1 MQIRAITIGLQQRPT
16 PDLASLRRAAEF
28 GNAARDAFEQQGLV
42 VQSVRLAA
50 QPISQV
56 IPSGSPN
63 AAVAYARAMDRAIA
77 DSGIDYCSLGPALA
91 SAPGREHGL
100 IDAIDPILRETD
112 RSFVSV
118 MAATLRDGV
127 NLGSVWRTAGALVAM
142 AKGDAQATRARR
154 FTVSALVPPHG
165 PFFPSAY
172 HRGARMGF
180 SLAME
185 AADLAVE
192 AFTEAATI
200 DLAQSRLIDAME
212 TACGPVQRLGEELE
226 RRYGVRFWGMDIS
239 LAPFPDAA
247 RSIAGAFERLGVDIF
262 GAHGTLFATA
272 LTTDALR
279 RVRVRTCGF
288 SGLMLPLIE
297 DSVMAERHRQ
307 GRYDIIDLLLYSSVC
322 GAGLDTVPLPGNTT
336 QSQIASVYLDLC
348 TLALKLRKPLTVRL
362 MPMPG
367 KAAGDPVEFDFPYF
381 APTTVVALGAA
392 SNRGLFDKGSWN
404 PHSGSA

>member
-1 MQIRAITIGLQQRPT
+1 M
-16 PDLASLRRAAEF
+16 
-28 GNAARDAFEQQGLV
+28 
-42 VQSVRLAA
+42 VQSLRLAA

-56 IPSGSPN
+56 IPSGN
-63 AAVAYARAMDRAIA
+63 ATAAVTYARAMDEAIA
-77 DSGIDYCSLGPALA
+77 DTGIDYCSLGPALA
-91 SAPGREHGL
+91 SAASREHGL
-100 IDAIDPILRETD
+100 IDAIDPILRATE

-118 MAATLRDGV
+118 MAATQRDGV
-127 NLGSVWRTAGALVAM
+127 NLDSVWRTAGALVAM
-142 AKGDAQATRARR
+142 AKGDEQGARSRR
-154 FTVSALVPPHG
+154 FTVSALVPAHG

-180 SLAME
+180 SLALE

-192 AFTEAATI
+192 AFTDAATI
-200 DLAQSRLIDAME
+200 DEAQRRLIDAME
-212 TACGPVQRLGEELE
+212 AACGPVQRLGEELE
-226 RRYGVRFWGMDIS
+226 RQHDVRFWGMDIS

-262 GAHGTLFATA
+262 GAHGTLFAAA

-288 SGLMLPLIE
+288 SGLMLPLLE
-297 DSVMAERHRQ
+297 DSVMAARHKE

-322 GAGLDTVPLPGNTT
+322 GAGLDTVPVPGDAT

-367 KAAGDPVEFDFPYF
+367 KAAGDTVEFDFPYF

-392 SNRGLFDKGSWN
+392 SNRGLFRKGNWN
-404 PHSGSA
+404 PRAGGTGWQAT